1 MARDPKLWKRNA
13 FVLPGG
19 LLTLYAVA
27 GLLYVA
33 AYRTPSSTCVVAHRF
48 LVGGHCY
55 SAYPFLAA
63 LLILGLVLIVV
74 GVYVFRGRPT
84 ELPGHLHPGTPTHF
98 VLALLASLVVVPT
111 LVWIILAYVEAS
123 QNLRPFST
131 VLSGYPFQTKFLF
144 LMVAVAGLLALV
156 PFLGLY
162 LAQARLR
169 RTFLTQVD
177 EVAAQ
182 EAEAPF
188 PGEPAPRPGDSA
200 PFAPPPEEF
209 VDESLWPE
217 SRATEAPAPPPGP
230 APSAPAASS
239 ASSAGPWVPPPAP
252 AKVTAPVTGA
262 TKVQPRAP
270 AAATAPVVA
279 VAGGC
284 RAILPT
290 GMECG
295 KTVGPGGRYCLS
307 HACQGRTASGAPCKN
322 PAMEGASHC
331 PAHAVA

>member
-19 LLTLYAVA
+19 LLTLYALA
-27 GLLYVA
+27 GLLYVG
-33 AYRTPSSTCVVAHRF
+33 AYRSGGGTCVVAHRF

-63 LLILGLVLIVV
+63 ILILGLVLVVV
-74 GVYVFRGRPT
+74 GLYVFRGRPA

-98 VLALLASLVVVPT
+98 VLALLASLVLVPFF
-111 LVWIILAYVEAS
+111 VWIILAYVEAS

-131 VLSGYPFQTKFLF
+131 VLAGYPFQTKFLF
-144 LMVAVAGLLALV
+144 LLVAVAALLAFV

-169 RTFLTQVD
+169 RTFLHQVD
-177 EVAAQ
+177 EVASQ

-188 PGEPAPRPGDSA
+188 PGEPAPRPGDSE

-217 SRATEAPAPPPGP
+217 SRALEAPP
-230 APSAPAASS
+230 AAAATAPAAT
-239 ASSAGPWVPPPAP
+239 AAAGAWVPPPAP

-270 AAATAPVVA
+270 AAAKAPVVA
-279 VAGGC
+279 VSGGC

-295 KTVGPGGRYCLS
+295 KTVGPGGRYCIS

-322 PAMEGASHC
+322 PAMESASHC